1 MIAAKATLRANDI
14 QLPVL
19 GLTVWN
25 GHGGDSAGGTADAV
39 TVWCRANI
47 QTYAIHPTDASRDRA
62 VCDTTNVTAVPF
74 ERTQTALPKG
84 YSTRVC
90 AVLHIYFES
99 YFSMREQDYPQFQ
112 EQVLTPIAQ
121 LIATSEDAQR
131 AVMDWERTMRSS
143 SAPCAQRVCL
153 LTKCDES

>member
-25 GHGGDSAGGTADAV
+25 GYGGDGAGGTADAV

-47 QTYAIHPTDASRDRA
+47 KTYAIHPTDPSRDSA
-62 VCDTTNVTAVPF
+62 VCDTTNVIAVPF

-84 YSTRVC
+84 YRQGVRRAAHLFRKLFQHAGTRLSPISG
-90 AVLHIYFES
+90 AGSLLRLHS
-99 YFSMREQDYPQFQ
+99 
-112 EQVLTPIAQ
+112 
-121 LIATSEDAQR
+121 
-131 AVMDWERTMRSS
+131 
-143 SAPCAQRVCL
+143 
-153 LTKCDES
+153 